1 MIEQVF
7 SYIAQ
12 HPDQTTEEIAEGLG
26 HPFERVQML
35 VCDLI
40 NDDRVTQPGKRE
52 LDNGKLR
59 PVYRVKLPLSHDPLP
74 QGERGCPPE
83 EHF

>member
-12 HPDQTTEEIAEGLG
+12 HPDQMTEEIAAGLG
-26 HPFERVQML
+26 LPFERVQMA

-40 NDDRVTQPGKRE
+40 NDDRITDSGKRE
-52 LDNGKLR
+52 MDNGKLR
-59 PVYRVKLPLSHDPLP
+59 PVYRVKA
-74 QGERGCPPE
+74 
-83 EHF
+83 

>member
-1 MIEQVF
+1 MIEDIF

-12 HPDQTTEEIAEGLG
+12 HRDQTTEEIAAGLG
-26 HPFERVQML
+26 QPFERVQMA

-40 NDDRVTQPGKRE
+40 NDDRITDSGKRE

-59 PVYRVKLPLSHDPLP
+59 PVYRVKT
-74 QGERGCPPE
+74 
-83 EHF
+83 